1 MSINIDIPEAKIN
14 NAIAV
19 ALAESFSEEK
29 RDSLLRD
36 IIRAHLQYKA
46 NSYDKE
52 TLLSKTVHTLLRE
65 MVSEKIE
72 EIITNMK
79 PEIDKIVEQTLGKE
93 FQNSILDK
101 LKSALK
107 CKTISNLYIDVD
119 ISDEL

>member
-1 MSINIDIPEAKIN
+1 
-14 NAIAV
+14 
-19 ALAESFSEEK
+19 
-29 RDSLLRD
+29 
-36 IIRAHLQYKA
+36 
-46 NSYDKE
+46 
-52 TLLSKTVHTLLRE
+52 
-65 MVSEKIE
+65 
-72 EIITNMK
+72 MK